1 MAGKKVK
8 TTVKAK
14 VTPTTK
20 KSKAIKPKIGRG
32 TGGFLT
38 TSIKAVVS
46 KKKST
51 ETKNDGG
58 SKNG

>member
-14 VTPTTK
+14 ATPTAK
-20 KSKAIKPKIGRG
+20 KSKAIKPKMGQG

-38 TSIKAVVS
+38 EKLIATV
-46 KKKST
+46 KKEENK
-51 ETKNDGG
+51 KR
-58 SKNG
+58 K

>member
-20 KSKAIKPKIGRG
+20 KSKAIKPKMGRG
-32 TGGFLT
+32 TGG
-38 TSIKAVVS
+38 IIPVS
-46 KKKST
+46 FKMKVEKDRKS
-51 ETKNDGG
+51 KQK
-58 SKNG
+58 SNG

>member
-20 KSKAIKPKIGRG
+20 KSKAIKPKMGRG
-32 TGGFLT
+32 TAGV
-38 TSIKAVVS
+38 IPVS
-46 KKKST
+46 LKMKVEKDRKVK
-51 ETKNDGG
+51 ED
-58 SKNG
+58 KNG

>member
-20 KSKAIKPKIGRG
+20 KSKAVKPKMGRG
-32 TGGFLT
+32 TGGYIV
-38 TSIKAVVS
+38 TSVKLKVE
-46 KKKST
+46 KDNKQK
-51 ETKNDGG
+51 EQN
-58 SKNG
+58 NG

>member
-20 KSKAIKPKIGRG
+20 KSKAIKPKLGRG
-32 TGGFLT
+32 TGGVFT
-38 TSIKAVVS
+38 AKIIADVKS
-46 KKKST
+46 KQKKE
-51 ETKNDGG
+51 ETK
-58 SKNG
+58 

>member
-20 KSKAIKPKIGRG
+20 KSNAIKPKMGRG
-32 TGGFLT
+32 TGGVIM
-38 TSIKAVVS
+38 TSVKLKVEKD
-46 KKKST
+46 KKQKQQ
-51 ETKNDGG
+51 N
-58 SKNG
+58 NG

>member
-20 KSKAIKPKIGRG
+20 KSKAIKPKMGRG
-32 TGGFLT
+32 TGGYIV
-38 TSIKAVVS
+38 TSVKLKVEED
-46 KKKST
+46 KKQKGQS
-51 ETKNDGG
+51 
-58 SKNG
+58 NG

>member
-20 KSKAIKPKIGRG
+20 KSKAIKPKLGRG

-38 TSIKAVVS
+38 TSIKANVS
-46 KKKST
+46 KKKET
-51 ETKNDGG
+51 NTTKNG
-58 SKNG
+58 